1 MASDE
6 DDVDDAA
13 KSDEDKS
20 KEEKDGGDDDADEGG
35 DVKSSKAAEP
45 AGDGERPFTPEEQV
59 EIKLAA
65 GDSDDE
71 FELIAIKEK
80 VKDFQKQNPDTRI
93 PPNLINEA
101 VRWRLNR
108 NDCQNRGYVLDGYP
122 KNAQSAKDVFV
133 ITPEKPAKKA
143 PAEGEDS
150 QAEPEED
157 EEVDAEALKP
167 VLQKNIYPESVISLN
182 ATELFLKRRSNHLQA
197 QAISDAMKWHA
208 SKLGDKLKNYNAEN
222 AVDLFKVHPEPGCE
236 CIYPTQKF
244 FQDNKTEI
252 FELDAEGDKYEMF
265 ESMRIYI
272 ERFGRP
278 YNYLKSVKELNEER
292 EKHLIEEERE
302 TKAAAEH
309 GSKKDVA
316 KLEAQKAALEKMF
329 EQRLKHVDI
338 HMKELTECDDLN
350 MRQFLMKY
358 IIPVLTEGMI
368 DVWKMGPLDPVDY
381 LADYI
386 FKRSNGT

>member
-1 MASDE
+1 
-6 DDVDDAA
+6 
-13 KSDEDKS
+13 
-20 KEEKDGGDDDADEGG
+20 
-35 DVKSSKAAEP
+35 
-45 AGDGERPFTPEEQV
+45 
-59 EIKLAA
+59 
-65 GDSDDE
+65 
-71 FELIAIKEK
+71 
-80 VKDFQKQNPDTRI
+80 
-93 PPNLINEA
+93 
-101 VRWRLNR
+101 
-108 NDCQNRGYVLDGYP
+108 
-122 KNAQSAKDVFV
+122 
-133 ITPEKPAKKA
+133 
-143 PAEGEDS
+143 
-150 QAEPEED
+150 
-157 EEVDAEALKP
+157 LKP

-182 ATELFLKRRSNHLQA
+182 ATELFLRRRSNNLQS
-197 QAISDAMKWHA
+197 QAISEAMKWH
-208 SKLGDKLKNYNAEN
+208 SSRLVEKLKGYNDEN
-222 AVDLFKVHPEPGCE
+222 SINLFKHPDECH

-252 FELDAEGDKYEMF
+252 FEMDADGEKYEMF

-292 EKHLIEEERE
+292 EKHLVEEERD
-302 TKAAAEH
+302 TKTAAEQ
-309 GSKKDVA
+309 GSQKEKDV
-316 KLEAQKAALEKMF
+316 LESQKAALEKMF

-338 HMKELTECDDLN
+338 HMKDLTECDDLN

>member
-1 MASDE
+1 M
-6 DDVDDAA
+6 
-13 KSDEDKS
+13 
-20 KEEKDGGDDDADEGG
+20 
-35 DVKSSKAAEP
+35 
-45 AGDGERPFTPEEQV
+45 
-59 EIKLAA
+59 
-65 GDSDDE
+65 
-71 FELIAIKEK
+71 
-80 VKDFQKQNPDTRI
+80 
-93 PPNLINEA
+93 
-101 VRWRLNR
+101 
-108 NDCQNRGYVLDGYP
+108 
-122 KNAQSAKDVFV
+122 FV

-302 TKAAAEH
+302 TKSAAEH